1 MTKHDNSY
9 MPVPLPDYAELPSDE
24 MQAGAQAF
32 YDFIRTRHTVR
43 DFSSRPVPR
52 AIIETCIKAAGT
64 APNGA
69 NHQPWHFSV
78 IGDAAMKT
86 RIRQA
91 AEEEEKAFYEGKA
104 GEEWLKALEP
114 LGTDASK
121 PFLEDAPWLI
131 VIFGERRS
139 TSADGVLRKN
149 YYVPESIGIATGF
162 LISALHK
169 AGLAT
174 LTHTPNPMSFLNEIC
189 GRPAH
194 DKPYI
199 LLVTGYPK
207 ADATIPR
214 HAMDKRPLDEI
225 ATFHE

>member
-1 MTKHDNSY
+1 MR
-9 MPVPLPDYAELPSDE
+9 
-24 MQAGAQAF
+24 QGARAF

-43 DFSSRPVPR
+43 DFSPRPVPR
-52 AIIETCIKAAGT
+52 DIIETCVRAAGT

-78 IGDAAMKT
+78 IGNADIKA
-86 RIRQA
+86 RIRAA
-91 AEEEEKAFYEGKA
+91 AEEEEQAFYAGKA

-121 PFLEDAPWLI
+121 PFIEEAPWLI
-131 VIFGERRS
+131 AIFGERKS
-139 TSADGVLRKN
+139 VSADGVLRKN

-162 LISALHK
+162 LIAALHR

-199 LLVTGYPK
+199 LLVVGYPK
-207 ADATIPR
+207 DGATIPE
-214 HAMDKRPLDEI
+214 HAMRKRELSEI
-225 ATFHE
+225 ATFLE